1 MKNSLE
7 RSNSKL
13 KQIEERIRKPE
24 NQTIEIMEAE
34 EQKQKE

>member
-13 KQIEERIRKPE
+13 EQIEERIRKPE
-24 NQTIEIMEAE
+24 NQTIEIMESE